1 MTFSLGQVKPNQT
14 NYIQFGLET
23 KLNQIHLIWTHSKV
37 NLVNIAGYRRT
48 RGVPQSIAEHKH
60 R

>member
-1 MTFSLGQVKPNQT
+1 MLMTS
-14 NYIQFGLET
+14 NYIIDLEFCACMLKIAPTSGLDSDH
-23 KLNQIHLIWTHSKV
+23 QHSKV

-48 RGVPQSIAEHKH
+48 QGIPQSIAEHKH

>member
-1 MTFSLGQVKPNQT
+1 MKTIRKFLTGFLV
-14 NYIQFGLET
+14 
-23 KLNQIHLIWTHSKV
+23 HSKV

>member
-1 MTFSLGQVKPNQT
+1 MLLQPKLVSEILLLAKPGQEKV
-14 NYIQFGLET
+14 
-23 KLNQIHLIWTHSKV
+23 HSKV

-48 RGVPQSIAEHKH
+48 RGIPQSIAEHKH